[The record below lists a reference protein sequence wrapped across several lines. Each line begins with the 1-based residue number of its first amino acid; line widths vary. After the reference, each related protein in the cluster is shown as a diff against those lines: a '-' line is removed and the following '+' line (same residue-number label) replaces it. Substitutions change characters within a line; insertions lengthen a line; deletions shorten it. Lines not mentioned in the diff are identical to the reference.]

1 MKLDADFGG
10 GSKRIA
16 DRVEFHL
23 WSLPPLF
30 LFIVAFLTAEWIM
43 RKRASLA

>member
-1 MKLDADFGG
+1 MKLDEDFGG
-10 GSKRIA
+10 GSKRVA
-16 DRVEFHL
+16 DRVEYQL

-30 LFIVAFLTAEWIM
+30 LLVVALLTVEWIL